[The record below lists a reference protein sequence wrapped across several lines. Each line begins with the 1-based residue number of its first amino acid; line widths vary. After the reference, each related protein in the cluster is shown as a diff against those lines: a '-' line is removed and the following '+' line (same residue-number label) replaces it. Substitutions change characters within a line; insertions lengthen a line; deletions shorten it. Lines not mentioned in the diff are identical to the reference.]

1 MATHEDDLK
10 AIVADIE
17 LLEAEIASNE
27 EELELMDL
35 PPRGPPKRKVYLR
48 IRNVYIGDKLAKLR
62 ERRKDKIE
70 VIAWERRTR

>member
-10 AIVADIE
+10 ALVADIE

-35 PPRGPPKRKVYLR
+35 PPRSPKRKAYLR
-48 IRNVYIGDKLAKLR
+48 IRNVYIGEKLTKLH
-62 ERRKDKIE
+62 EKRKDKIE
-70 VIAWERRTR
+70 VIAWERRTK